1 MQSKILVV
9 EDNINELQL
18 LERILMKEGYAVT
31 HKLDG
36 EKALSFLEKTV
47 PDLVILDIVLPGID
61 GFEVCKRI
69 RQYTHLARLPILF
82 YSAVKTVDE
91 KLLAL
96 EMGASDFLPKSAEDR
111 ELLIRIR
118 NLLDIKKKIDQQIK
132 FSFFDDITN
141 VYSRYYFEH
150 RMQDECKRSQRYK
163 RDFSCAII
171 DVDNFKTIND
181 SLGYSTGNVVLK
193 KVAGIVN
200 DNIRSMDT
208 VCRYGP
214 DEFGVLFPETDLRG
228 AYLASERVRQNMAT
242 YTQDKNECPV
252 NLTISCGVSSFQKEI
267 KDENELVKQADIALK
282 KAKGAGRNQTIAY
295 SDQLGDSYLDTPHT

>member
-1 MQSKILVV
+1 MQSKILIV

-18 LERILMKEGYAVT
+18 LEKILMKEGYAVT
-31 HKLDG
+31 HEVNG
-36 EKALSFLEKTV
+36 ENALSFLEKTV
-47 PDLVILDIVLPGID
+47 PDLVILDIVLPVID

-69 RQYTHLARLPILF
+69 RQYAHLARLPILF

-96 EMGASDFLPKSAEDR
+96 EMGASDFLPKNAENR
-111 ELLIRIR
+111 ELLIRIK

-132 FSFFDDITN
+132 FSFFDDVTN

-150 RMQDECKRSQRYK
+150 RLQDECKRSQRYE
-163 RDFSCAII
+163 RNFSCAII

-193 KVAGIVN
+193 KVAETVN
-200 DNIRSMDT
+200 NNIRSMDT

-228 AYLASERVRQNMAT
+228 AYFASERVRQHITT
-242 YTQDKNECPV
+242 YTLEKDTRPV
-252 NLTISCGVSSFQKEI
+252 NLTISCGVSSFRKEI

-282 KAKGAGRNQTIAY
+282 KAKVTGQNQTIAY
-295 SDQLGDSYLDTPHT
+295 SDQLGDSYLDAPHI